1 MKKAYAIAALVLCFL
16 HTGFS
21 QSESSKF
28 HFTPAPEN
36 VVWSRLERFQGKNAV
51 REQTLRSMFLE
62 AGCKSENL
70 TETAVKHTP
79 APNVACTVPGE
90 SGGRVIVIGAHF
102 DYIDRG
108 KGVVD
113 NWSGASMLPSLLQTI
128 VTDPRRHTYVF
139 IGFTYEEQGLVGSED
154 YVKHLSEE
162 QQSRIAAMVNIDTVG
177 LAPTEV
183 WLTHAAPQLSTPLAF
198 IAKAMNLPLYQMN
211 VEGAA
216 SSDSESFRKRNI
228 PAMTIHSVTQK
239 NFSILHTAKDNID
252 QINRKDYLET
262 YRLVAGYLVYLDT
275 YLDSPS
281 AISGVAK

>member
-1 MKKAYAIAALVLCFL
+1 
-16 HTGFS
+16 
-21 QSESSKF
+21 
-28 HFTPAPEN
+28 
-36 VVWSRLERFQGKNAV
+36 
-51 REQTLRSMFLE
+51 
-62 AGCKSENL
+62 
-70 TETAVKHTP
+70 
-79 APNVACTVPGE
+79 
-90 SGGRVIVIGAHF
+90 
-102 DYIDRG
+102 
-108 KGVVD
+108 
-113 NWSGASMLPSLLQTI
+113 MLPSLLQTI